1 MKEFTLYKHQNR
13 LVKNVKKCWKKG
25 FKRVLAQSPTGS
37 GKTVMFSF
45 VSSQVSENGKK
56 VLIIT
61 DRTEL
66 LGQTGGTIE
75 AFNLNPFYITAG
87 TKYID
92 RTKTVYIAMAQ
103 TLRRRLSNPLWR
115 AFIKNHIGLI
125 VIDECHVQE
134 FNFLF
139 DDEDLIAKKYILGF
153 TATPSRSGKMKQ
165 LGLQYEK
172 IVSGEPIKKLIKKGY
187 LVNCDIYDCGAPNLE
202 GVAINRAKGDFAEGA
217 MFGKYDNPKL
227 YKGLVKNYLKFVNGQ
242 KMIVFCCNVEHAI
255 KTTKALN
262 KAGVSTRF
270 IASKKTAPKEPKKWT
285 KASEAIFKD
294 KFKAFKLYAKNFD
307 KFSGER
313 KKIFDGFKNGDYKV
327 LVNVGI
333 ATKGFDDPTIEVVAL
348 YRATSSLELYLQ
360 MIGRGARIA
369 PQINKTHFTVLD
381 FGGNKE
387 RFGPYDIDREWS
399 LWHEEVKAGG
409 IPPMKICGGDTE
421 KIKGA
426 GDVKKGCERMI
437 LAAYAIC
444 PFCGFKYPKRNK
456 AKEVELALS
465 AIVDEKGVSIKT
477 KAFKDMTFDE
487 LFQYRQIKK
496 HHPAWIWRQLWI
508 REKEKSIEEYGAQF
522 EWKPSYIKR
531 AIIHCKSKY
540 KENKTQNVL

>member
-1 MKEFTLYKHQNR
+1 MKEFTLYKHQNK
-13 LVKNVKKCWKKG
+13 LVKNVKKAWKDG
-25 FKRVLAQSPTGS
+25 FLRVLAQSPTGS

-45 VSSQVSENGKK
+45 VASQVSENNKK

-75 AFNLNPFYITAG
+75 AFKMNPYYITAG

-103 TLRRRLSNPLWR
+103 TLRNRLDIPMWR
-115 AFIKNHIGLI
+115 DFIKNHIGLI

-134 FNFLF
+134 FNYLF
-139 DDEDLIAKKYILGF
+139 EDEDLIKGKFVLGF

-187 LVNCDIYDCGAPNLE
+187 LVNCDTYDCGVPDLK
-202 GVAINRAKGDFAEGA
+202 GVAMNRAKGDYAEGA
-217 MFGKYDNPKL
+217 MYQKFDNPKL
-227 YKGLVKNYLKFVNGQ
+227 YKGLVKNYLKFTPHE

-262 KAGVSTRF
+262 KAGVSAKF
-270 IASKKTAPKEPKKWT
+270 IAAKKTAPREPRKWT
-285 KASEAIFKD
+285 SASEAIFKD
-294 KFKAFKLYAKNFD
+294 KFKSFKLYAKNFD
-307 KFSGER
+307 KYSGDR
-313 KKIFDGFKNGDYKV
+313 KKIFEGFKTGEFEV

-333 ATKGFDDPTIEVVAL
+333 ATKGFDDPTITVVAL
-348 YRATSSLELYLQ
+348 YRATTSLELYLQ
-360 MIGRGARIA
+360 MIGRGSRIA
-369 PQINKTHFTVLD
+369 PQIEKTHFTVLD

-399 LWHEEVKAGG
+399 LWHEEVQSGG

-426 GDVKKGCERMI
+426 GDVKKGCERLI
-437 LAAYAIC
+437 LASYQIC
-444 PFCGFKYPKRNK
+444 PFCGFKYPKRDK
-456 AKEVELALS
+456 AKEIDLELA
-465 AIVDEKGVSIKT
+465 AIVDEKGVSIKS
-477 KAFKDMTFDE
+477 KAFKDMSFEE
-487 LFQYRQIKK
+487 LYKYREIKK
-496 HHPAWIWRQLWI
+496 HHINWVCRLLWI
-508 REKEKSIEEYGAQF
+508 RGGEESIRDYGKQF
-522 EWKPSYIKR
+522 GWKPAFIKR
-531 AIIHCKSKY
+531 TIKHCESKY
-540 KENKTQNVL
+540 KKNVQKVL